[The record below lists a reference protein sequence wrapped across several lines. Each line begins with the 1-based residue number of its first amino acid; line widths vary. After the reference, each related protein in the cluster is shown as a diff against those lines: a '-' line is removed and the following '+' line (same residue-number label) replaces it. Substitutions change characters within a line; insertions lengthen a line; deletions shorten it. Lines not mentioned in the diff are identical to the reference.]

1 MGNTKYYALIRFI
14 ASLNPKSENMAYSPY
29 CDTDAE
35 YFGMLRFYKNKKRW
49 MKTYKRWSKKKV

>member
-1 MGNTKYYALIRFI
+1 MGNTKYYALHRFV
-14 ASLNPKSENMAYSPY
+14 ASLNPELEDMAYSPY
-29 CDTDAE
+29 CITYAE

>member
-1 MGNTKYYALIRFI
+1 MGNTKYYALHRFV
-14 ASLNPKSENMAYSPY
+14 ASLNPEMEDMAYSPY
-29 CDTDAE
+29 CTSDAE

>member
-1 MGNTKYYALIRFI
+1 MGNAKYYALHRFV
-14 ASLNPKSENMAYSPY
+14 ASLYPESEDMAYSPY
-29 CDTDAE
+29 YLTNAE